1 MSWHK
6 SVPEVRVCAEV
17 AQHLV
22 DYFMGDAQTY
32 RGQSYEQFIYT
43 SEHNLKRG
51 QFEAEWS
58 LGGTSCGYGG
68 NTYTVSAEVET
79 PMDDLDEFLIEKY
92 PTIGFLQYKMIERK
106 IARTTDDKGDYYGG
120 TVSYGRKT
128 LTYSDLSDTLVKYKL
143 ASDEGAVVTDLVTF
157 MKEKYSKEWFAG
169 VQDKLDAEHREML
182 GIEQARRLNKAMK
195 KPKVQTKMNLPQ
207 KGKGTEKGLEDNVE
221 VGQEATTRKPKMK

>member
-1 MSWHK
+1 MSWHQ
-6 SVPEVRVCAEV
+6 SVPDVRVSAEV
-17 AQHLV
+17 AQNLV
-22 DYFMGDAQTY
+22 DYFMAEAQTY

-51 QFEAEWS
+51 QFEAQWS
-58 LGGTSCGYGG
+58 LGGTSCGYSG

-106 IARTTDDKGDYYGG
+106 IERTTDDRGDYYGG
-120 TVSYGRKT
+120 SVSYGRKT
-128 LTYSDLSDTLVKYKL
+128 LTYTALSETLVKYKL
-143 ASDEGAVVTDLVTF
+143 ASDEGAVVTDLVKF

-169 VQDKLDAEHREML
+169 IQEKLEAEHREVL

-195 KPKVQTKMNLPQ
+195 KQEKIQTKMNLPKKNKHTSVAQ
-207 KGKGTEKGLEDNVE
+207 DDVE
-221 VGQEATTRKPKMK
+221 VEQKASTPKPKMK